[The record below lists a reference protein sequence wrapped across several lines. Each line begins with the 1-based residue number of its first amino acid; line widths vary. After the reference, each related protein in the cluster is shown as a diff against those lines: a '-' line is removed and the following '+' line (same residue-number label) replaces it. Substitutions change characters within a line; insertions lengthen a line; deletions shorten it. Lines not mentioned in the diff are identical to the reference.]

1 MWARNGLRRCVCF
14 TDCYARPWV
23 ARECSDVARSTL
35 SENVWKGIG
44 FALGAA
50 VVSAGLTAIAFAV
63 QAAWMRAR
71 QQKAIET
78 STTSTTGVYP

>member
-1 MWARNGLRRCVCF
+1 M
-14 TDCYARPWV
+14 
-23 ARECSDVARSTL
+23 ARSTL

-63 QAAWMRAR
+63 QAAWTRAK

-78 STTSTTGVYP
+78 STTGVYQ